1 MAKYIKQEMSDLK
14 GTGENKCYYRLE
26 TTGNLSTKDLVAGIA
41 QPGSGL
47 SEGTVI
53 HVLRSLTDKVSY
65 YLAEGYSISID
76 GLGTFKAAIGVKED
90 KEMDT
95 IEGVEPKRNAASL
108 RIKGI
113 NYRADKQLVKDTNA
127 QCQLTRAG
135 VNKIFRSPYTREE
148 RLLLALQYVSDPA
161 HPVMHIADY
170 AAIAGLSISSAAKE
184 LVEFRNNH
192 ESGIT
197 TSGRGTNKVYIKNH
211 TI

>member
-47 SEGTVI
+47 SEGTVM
-53 HVLRSLTDKVSY
+53 HVLRSLTDKVSN
-65 YLAEGYSISID
+65 YLAEGYSVSIE
-76 GLGTFKAAIGVKED
+76 GLGTFKAAIGVRED

-95 IEGVEPKRNAASL
+95 IDGIEPKRNAASL

-113 NYRADKQLVKDTNA
+113 NYRADKELIKDTNT

-135 VNKIFRSPYTREE
+135 VNKIYRSPYTREE
-148 RLLLALQYVSDPA
+148 RLQLALKYVSDPA

-170 AAIAGLSISSAAKE
+170 AAIAGLSLSSAAKE
-184 LVEFRNNH
+184 LVEFRNDQ

-197 TSGRGTNKVYIKNH
+197 TSGRGTNKVYIKSH

>member
-47 SEGTVI
+47 SEGTVM
-53 HVLRSLTDKVSY
+53 HVLRSLTDKVSN
-65 YLAEGYSISID
+65 YLAEGYSVSIE
-76 GLGTFKAAIGVKED
+76 GLGTFKAAIGVRED

-95 IEGVEPKRNAASL
+95 IDGVEPKRNAASL

-113 NYRADKQLVKDTNA
+113 NYRADKELIKDTNT

-135 VNKIFRSPYTREE
+135 VNKIYRSPYIREE
-148 RLLLALQYVSDPA
+148 RLQLALKYVSDPA

-170 AAIAGLSISSAAKE
+170 AAIAGLSLSSAAKE
-184 LVEFRNNH
+184 LVEFRNDQ

-197 TSGRGTNKVYIKNH
+197 TSGRGTNKVYIKSH